1 MDAICASTLII
12 LSFVLVVAYF
22 TTRIVI
28 VTIFI
33 LGSSLTL
40 PAVRDVSPLNFEL
53 FEAELTLYP
62 DRAKVNSV
70 L

>member
-40 PAVRDVSPLNFEL
+40 PLNFEL

-62 DRAKVNSV
+62 DQANFEIS
-70 L
+70 